1 MEIIKSQGYALA
13 LHGGAGTLLREQM
26 SEEKERE
33 HRHALA
39 AAARSGEAV
48 LAAGGSALDA
58 VVAATKVLED
68 SPLFN
73 AGKGSVYTNAGDH
86 ELDASLMEGELRK
99 AGAVCAL
106 RHIANPIVLCR
117 KVMESDFVM
126 LNGEGAEKFAEEQGI
141 ELVENTCFDTAFR
154 FEQLEEA
161 RASGRVQ
168 LDHSERQNDN
178 RHKYGTVGAVA
189 RDRNGHLAA
198 ATSTGGMTNKQY
210 SRIGDSALIGAG
222 TWADDRSCAVSATG
236 YGEYFIRSGF
246 AARIASMMEYGN
258 FDLHRACMTMLDDEV
273 LPLGGDGGLVAID
286 KDGNLDLSFNSA
298 GMYRAWVVEGAPVTT
313 AIFTDDAHA
322 HG

>member
-1 MEIIKSQGYALA
+1 MEVLKTQGYALA

-33 HRHALA
+33 HRQALA
-39 AAARSGEAV
+39 SAARSGEAV

-58 VVAATKVLED
+58 VVAATRVLED

-73 AGKGSVYTNAGDH
+73 AGKGAVYTNAGDH
-86 ELDASLMEGELRK
+86 ELDASLMEGASRK

-106 RHIANPIVLCR
+106 RHIANPITLCR
-117 KVMESDFVM
+117 EVMESEFVM
-126 LNGEGAEKFAEEQGI
+126 LNGEGAEQFATEKGF
-141 ELVENTCFDTAFR
+141 ELVENTYFDTAFR

-168 LDHSERQNDN
+168 LDHSDGQTDN
-178 RHKYGTVGAVA
+178 RHKYGTVGVVA
-189 RDRNGHLAA
+189 RDRDGHLAA

-210 SRIGDSALIGAG
+210 SRIGDSALIGSG
-222 TWADDRSCAVSATG
+222 TWADDRSCAISATG

-246 AARIASMMEYGN
+246 AARIASMVEYGKL
-258 FDLHRACMTMLDDEV
+258 DLNSACLTMLNDEV

-298 GMYRAWVVEGAPVTT
+298 GMYRAWVIEGEPVTT
-313 AIFTDDAHA
+313 AIFKDDAYA